1 MGETIQLLLPSLW
14 VSTYTQHSRPYQN
27 SGVGLFYSNH
37 HCCRCRRF
45 AEEMAGLV
53 VMQMEKDQAII
64 DTFSIEVCN
73 MNVPMG
79 SLAMENRGSGR
90 TDAFV

>member
-1 MGETIQLLLPSLW
+1 
-14 VSTYTQHSRPYQN
+14 
-27 SGVGLFYSNH
+27 
-37 HCCRCRRF
+37 
-45 AEEMAGLV
+45 MAGLV